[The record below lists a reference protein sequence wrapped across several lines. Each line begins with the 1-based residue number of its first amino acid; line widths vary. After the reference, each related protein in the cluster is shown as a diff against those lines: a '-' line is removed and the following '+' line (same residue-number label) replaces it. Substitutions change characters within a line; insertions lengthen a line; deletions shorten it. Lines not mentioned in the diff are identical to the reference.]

1 MVSNPNQRN
10 SLMAN
15 TMVSYDVAPYLN
27 VPKVL
32 HSSKIRSSDFFANA
46 ALMISHEFN
55 PDYS

>member
-1 MVSNPNQRN
+1 
-10 SLMAN
+10 MAN